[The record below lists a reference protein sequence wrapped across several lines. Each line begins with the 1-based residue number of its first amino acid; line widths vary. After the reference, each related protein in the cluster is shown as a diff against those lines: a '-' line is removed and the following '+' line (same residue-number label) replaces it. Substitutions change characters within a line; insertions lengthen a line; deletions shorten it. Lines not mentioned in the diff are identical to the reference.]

1 MLEAVK
7 IVACTCLAYGV
18 LIGTGIGQEKV
29 DPVATQL
36 ENARQKYKKEWD
48 QFEKSVKDLL
58 EKKEEAARKAGN
70 KLALDIVQAE
80 RKGFEDDAVI
90 PTFAPPA
97 IVRKQSLIRADLE
110 RAYNGAI
117 KDYIKKRDDDEA
129 KKVEEELKGF
139 RNAPKIVATRRELVG
154 TWTLR
159 VNNGYTTDLEFDP
172 DGTVKYGI
180 NGSVVNYRI
189 DIEAGLV
196 YLGPGKDTD
205 RIKLPLNGGRADG
218 FNSGGSD
225 TTYTKKK

>member
-7 IVACTCLAYGV
+7 IVACTCLAYSV
-18 LIGTGIGQEKV
+18 LVGTGIGQEKI

-70 KLALDIVQAE
+70 KQALNIVQAE
-80 RKGFEDDAVI
+80 RKAFEDDAVI

-97 IVRKQSLIRADLE
+97 IARKQSLIRADLE
-110 RAYNGAI
+110 RAYNTAI
-117 KDYIKKRDDDEA
+117 KDYIKKREDEEA
-129 KKVEEELKGF
+129 KKIEDELNEF
-139 RNAPKIVATRRELVG
+139 RNAPKIVAIRRALVG

-159 VNNGYTTDLEFDP
+159 VVSGYTTDLVFDQ

-180 NGSVVNYRI
+180 NGSTVNYRI
-189 DIEAGLV
+189 DVDAGFV
-196 YLGPGKDTD
+196 YLGEGKDPD
-205 RIKLPLNGGRADG
+205 RIKLPLNGDRADG
-218 FNSGGSD
+218 FNSAGQD
-225 TTYTKKK
+225 TTFSKKK